1 LWKKFVHNK
10 GMARP
15 PKDSRLRM
23 DTDIRIP
30 VTADQKR
37 LIAEAVEDEPAGL
50 AAWARGVLMQAA
62 RERIAGQQNRGM
74 NGVQTDD

>member
-1 LWKKFVHNK
+1 
-10 GMARP
+10 MARP

-37 LIAEAVEDEPAGL
+37 LIAEAVEDEPGGM
-50 AAWARGVLMQAA
+50 AAWARAVLIQAA
-62 RERIAGQQNRGM
+62 RERIAGQQNRGIKD
-74 NGVQTDD
+74 GQTDD